1 VNLADHPPIRSSA
14 RTIMIR
20 TCQPADAAQICG
32 IYNPYIKDT
41 VVTFEEIP
49 LSTGQM
55 AERIAD
61 VTERYPWLVFEEAG
75 RVVGYSYATTWK
87 TRSAYR
93 HSVESA
99 VYLPQSHCGR
109 GIGSELYRALIAE
122 LRLRDVH
129 AIVGG
134 IALPNEA
141 SIALHE
147 KLGFA
152 KIGHFREIGWK
163 LGRWVDVGYWQ
174 LIL

>member
-1 VNLADHPPIRSSA
+1 MQR
-14 RTIMIR
+14 IR
-20 TCQPADAAQICG
+20 TCHTDDAAQICA
-32 IYNPYIKDT
+32 IYNPYIEHT
-41 VVTFEEIP
+41 VVTFEETP
-49 LSTGQM
+49 LNAGQM
-55 AERIAD
+55 AQRIAE
-61 VTERYPWLVFEEAG
+61 VTERYPWFVFEEAG
-75 RVVGYSYATTWK
+75 RIVGGYSYATTWK

-109 GIGSELYRALIAE
+109 GIGSELYQALIAE
-122 LRLRDVH
+122 LRLRDIH

-147 KLGFA
+147 KLGFL

-174 LIL
+174 SIL